1 MNNNR
6 KYWHPPC
13 NKSKIGSPSDNE
25 KNEISDFFQPIIEKF
40 RIQSIKKNP
49 NKKFNYLIDIYTK
62 WNKNYFYICEKYKSE
77 MENRIQD
84 EFEVKIARL
93 KFIEKNNFEL
103 SYLLHND
110 QWQKIFPVPLSL
122 KDCAEM
128 INSNPIF
135 QPIG

>member
-1 MNNNR
+1 MINNR
-6 KYWHPPC
+6 KHRHTLG
-13 NKSKIGSPSDNE
+13 NKSKSEPPSDNE
-25 KNEISDFFQPIIEKF
+25 KNEISEFFKPIIENFKLK
-40 RIQSIKKNP
+40 SIKKNP

-93 KFIEKNNFEL
+93 KIIEKDQFEL
-103 SYLLHND
+103 SYLRYND
-110 QWQKIFPVPLSL
+110 QWQRIFPMPFSL
-122 KDCAEM
+122 KNCAEM
-128 INSNPIF
+128 ITSNPIF